1 MDEVIE
7 MQKKI
12 VALLMGAMLSMSAI
26 AMAATPEA
34 EVMSTQQARAAAW
47 TDAMLVK
54 NKPADTLK
62 LMSSEAKKEI
72 TDKKIN
78 DISKD
83 ISKNLGKFQGARLAG
98 WSCLE
103 QYQLV
108 YFMKFEKEPLVR
120 CVFFFNDKGEMLNF
134 ALQPLKINQQ
144 ETQKDSKDNKKDNK
158 KK

>member
-1 MDEVIE
+1 

-12 VALLMGAMLSMSAI
+12 LALVFGAMLSMSAV

-34 EVMSTQQARAAAW
+34 EAMSAQQAKAAAW

-72 TDKKIN
+72 TDKKITE
-78 DISKD
+78 ISKD

-103 QYQLV
+103 QFQLV

-120 CVFFFNDKGEMLNF
+120 CVFFFDNKGEMLNF

-144 ETQKDSKDNKKDNK
+144 EKKDDK
-158 KK
+158 KKDEKKK